1 LSFQIS
7 LGTVP
12 HVSVLSSLLAATYSE
27 VVVTK
32 KILIIDDHPNIRR
45 LVREFIE
52 RQTGLEV
59 CGEAVDGLDGLQK
72 ASSLDPD
79 LIILDFQM
87 PKMNGLEAARLLTQ
101 ILPSVPIILFTMHIA
116 ILPVAAL
123 AGAGIKAVVSK
134 MDSLDILADHALR
147 LLALDNAP
155 IQLLE

>member
-1 LSFQIS
+1 M
-7 LGTVP
+7 
-12 HVSVLSSLLAATYSE
+12 
-27 VVVTK
+27 TK

-87 PKMNGLEAARLLTQ
+87 PKMNGLEAARVLTQ
-101 ILPSVPIILFTMHIA
+101 ILPSVPIILFTTHIA

-155 IQLLE
+155 IQVLE

>member
-1 LSFQIS
+1 M
-7 LGTVP
+7 
-12 HVSVLSSLLAATYSE
+12 LSSLLAATYSE

-87 PKMNGLEAARLLTQ
+87 PKMNGLEAARVLTQ

-116 ILPVAAL
+116 ILPAAAL

-134 MDSLDILADHALR
+134 MDSLDLLADHALR
-147 LLALDNAP
+147 LLALGNAP
-155 IQLLE
+155 IQVLE